1 MGIIVAQPR
10 IGINNNPVMVMY
22 KYFFVLTLAVLS
34 AFPMLAQ
41 SPADTI
47 PLGWR
52 RGGAGTLNFSQ
63 VGLHNWAAGGQSAV
77 SVLGIAN
84 LFWHHKGRE
93 SSWTNNLD
101 LAYGLLKTGQD
112 RIRKSDDRFD
122 LLTKYGRN
130 ASDDWYYTALLNF
143 RSQLTPTYSAENN
156 RLISRF
162 LSPGYLLTSLGM
174 DYKPN
179 DAFSAFISPFTGK
192 FTFVLDQD
200 LADQGAFGVDPARQD
215 PAGNPLRGT
224 GDNLRREFGAYLNA
238 RYRKPIMDNITFQS
252 KLDLFSNYL
261 DKPQNID
268 VNWENLID
276 LKVNRLISVSI
287 FTHLVYDDD
296 IDILTDDSATGNPVN
311 KGPRVQFKET
321 LGVGLAFKF

>member
-1 MGIIVAQPR
+1 
-10 IGINNNPVMVMY
+10 MY
-22 KYFFVLTLAVLS
+22 KQLS
-34 AFPMLAQ
+34 VFMIACASVFPLLAQ

-52 RGGAGTLNFSQ
+52 RGGTGTINFSQ
-63 VGLHNWAAGGQSAV
+63 VSLHNWAAGGQSAV

-84 LFWHHKGRE
+84 LFWHHKAAS

-101 LAYGLLKTGQD
+101 LAYGLLKTGGD

-130 ASDDWYYTALLNF
+130 ASTDWYYTALLNF
-143 RSQLTPTYSAENN
+143 RSQLTPTYNEEGD

-162 LSPGYLLTSLGM
+162 LSPGYLLASLGM

-179 DAFSAFISPFTGK
+179 DGFSLFLSPFTGK
-192 FTFVLDQD
+192 FTFVADQG
-200 LADQGAFGVDPARQD
+200 LADQGAFGVDPARRNA
-215 PAGNPLRGT
+215 AGDLVPGT

-238 RYRKPIMDNITFQS
+238 RYRKPIMENITFQT

-261 DKPQNID
+261 DDPQNVD

-276 LKVNRLISVSI
+276 LKVNRIISVSI

-296 IDILTDDSATGNPVN
+296 IDILGDTDAAGEQEN
-311 KGPRVQFKET
+311 KAPGCSSRKAWAWDW
-321 LGVGLAFKF
+321 LLNSKARIRA

>member
-1 MGIIVAQPR
+1 
-10 IGINNNPVMVMY
+10 MY
-22 KYFFVLTLAVLS
+22 KYLSVLLLACFAV
-34 AFPMLAQ
+34 FPLLAQ

-52 RGGAGTLNFSQ
+52 RGGAGTINFSQ
-63 VGLHNWAAGGQSAV
+63 VSLHNWAAGGQSAI

-84 LFWHHKGRE
+84 VFWHHKAQN

-130 ASDDWYYTALLNF
+130 ASTDWYYTALLNF
-143 RSQLTPTYSAENN
+143 RSQLTPTYSEEGN

-162 LSPGYLLTSLGM
+162 LSPAYLLASLGM

-179 DAFSAFISPFTGK
+179 DVFSVFLSPVTGK
-192 FTFVLDQD
+192 FTFVKDQG
-200 LADQGAFGVDPARQD
+200 LADQGAFGVDPARKD
-215 PAGNPLRGT
+215 LAGELVPGT
-224 GDNLRREFGAYLNA
+224 GRNFRRELGAYLNA
-238 RYRKPIMDNITFQS
+238 RYRKPIMDNITFQT

-261 DKPQNID
+261 ENPQNVD

-296 IDILTDDSATGNPVN
+296 IDFLTEAATTGLPEN

-321 LGVGLAFKF
+321 LGIGLAFKF

>member
-1 MGIIVAQPR
+1 MA
-10 IGINNNPVMVMY
+10 MY
-22 KYFFVLTLAVLS
+22 KYLLLWLLTSFAALS
-34 AFPMLAQ
+34 GQAQ
-41 SPADTI
+41 SSNDTI

-52 RGGAGTLNFSQ
+52 RGGTGTINFSQ
-63 VGLHNWAAGGQSAV
+63 VSLHNWAAGGQSAV

-84 LFWHHKGRE
+84 LFGHHKALG

-101 LAYGLLKTGQD
+101 LAFGLLKNGPD

-130 ASDDWYYTALLNF
+130 ASSDWYYTALVNL
-143 RSQLTPTYSAENN
+143 RSQLSPTYSEEGD
-156 RLISRF
+156 RLLSRF
-162 LSPGYLLTSLGM
+162 LAPGYLLTSLGM

-179 DAFSAFISPFTGK
+179 DAFSVFISPFTGK
-192 FTFVLDQD
+192 FTLVLNQD
-200 LADQGAFGVDPARQD
+200 LADQGAFGVDPARRD
-215 PAGNPLRGT
+215 IEGNAVAGT

-238 RYRKPIMDNITFQS
+238 RYRKPIMTNITFQT

-261 DKPQNID
+261 ANPQNID

-276 LKVNRLISVSI
+276 LKVNRIISVSI

-296 IDILTDDSATGNPVN
+296 IDIFTDDNNDGLTEN
-311 KGPRVQFKET
+311 KGPRVQFKES